1 LHTDTAQWKGSL
13 VGHSDSNAA
22 EDTGKL
28 HVTYHHNSF
37 TNVNSR
43 LPSVRFG
50 TAHVYSSC
58 YSGGISGV
66 NSRMGAQVFVEQ
78 NSFTN
83 VDKAIVTNLDSKEE
97 GYATETGNL
106 FANSP
111 TQITKAGSF
120 KPSYAYTA
128 DAAANACSIVQK
140 SAGVGVVTF

>member
-1 LHTDTAQWKGSL
+1 MSQWKGSL
-13 VGHSDSNAA
+13 MGHSDSAAA

-28 HVTYHHNSF
+28 RVTYHHNSF
-37 TNVNSR
+37 NKVNSR
-43 LPSVRFG
+43 LPSIRFG

-58 YSGGISGV
+58 YNGGISGI

-83 VDKAIVTNLDSKEE
+83 VDRAIVTNLDSDLE
-97 GYATETGNL
+97 GFATETGNS
-106 FANSP
+106 FVNST

-128 DAAANACSIVQK
+128 DAAAGVCGIVEK

>member
-1 LHTDTAQWKGSL
+1 M
-13 VGHSDSNAA
+13 GHSDSAAA

-28 HVTYHHNSF
+28 RVTYHHNSF
-37 TNVNSR
+37 TKVNSR

-58 YSGGISGV
+58 YSGGISGI

-78 NSFTN
+78 NSFTD
-83 VDKAIVTNLDSKEE
+83 VAKAVVTNLDSDQEGFAVEE
-97 GYATETGNL
+97 NNV
-106 FANSP
+106 FINSA
-111 TQITKAGSF
+111 TQITKKGSF

-128 DAAANACSIVQK
+128 DAAASACGIVEK

>member
-1 LHTDTAQWKGSL
+1 M
-13 VGHSDSNAA
+13 GHSDNNAD

-43 LPSVRFG
+43 LPSIRFG

-58 YSGGISGV
+58 YNGGISGV
-66 NSRMGAQVFVEQ
+66 NSRMGAQVYVEQ

-83 VDKAIVTNLDSKEE
+83 VANAIITNLDSDED
-97 GYATETGNL
+97 GFATQTGNI
-106 FANSP
+106 FENST
-111 TQITKAGSF
+111 TQITASASF
-120 KPSYAYTA
+120 RPSYSYTT
-128 DAAANACSIVQK
+128 DPAASVCGIVSR